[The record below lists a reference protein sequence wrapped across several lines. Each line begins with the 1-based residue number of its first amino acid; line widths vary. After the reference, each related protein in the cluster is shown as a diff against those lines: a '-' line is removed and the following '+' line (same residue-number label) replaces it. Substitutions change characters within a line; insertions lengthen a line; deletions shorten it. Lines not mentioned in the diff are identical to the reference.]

1 MTRKQYDRLNG
12 GLPLSLPRSDNLS
25 LSHSDNLSLSRREF
39 LRLSALLTGA
49 VALPRLAAAAN
60 PDDPV
65 RIGYLPITDASPLL
79 VAHAQKLFEAQGL
92 AVETPRLF
100 RSWAQIVEAF
110 MAGQVN
116 VVHLLSPMTVWA
128 RYGSH
133 LAAKVVAWNHMSG
146 SALTVGLNIQ
156 SIKDLGG
163 KKVAVPFW
171 YSIHNVVLQHL
182 LRENGL
188 TVVTKPAAALQANEV
203 ALTVM
208 APPDMGP
215 ALANGAIAGFIVA
228 EPFNAAAEINGIGRV
243 LRFTGDVWRDHAC
256 CVVTLHERD
265 LKDRPEWSQKVV
277 NAIVNAQHWLR
288 NNREA
293 GAQLLAKDAPG
304 KYTPF
309 PPAVLARVLAPEAG
323 RQQQYVAVGA
333 IRHPEWKDQRIDFQP
348 YPFPSYTEQLVKFLK
363 LTQVEGDNRFLAA
376 LDPAF
381 AARDLVD
388 DRFVKNAIAALGG
401 LKAFGLPEKFTRA
414 ETIVA

>member
-1 MTRKQYDRLNG
+1 MNDDLLNNLSDD
-12 GLPLSLPRSDNLS
+12 LPLS
-25 LSHSDNLSLSRREF
+25 RRDF
-39 LRLSALLTGA
+39 LRLSALLTGSA
-49 VALPRLAAAAN
+49 ALPQLAHAAN
-60 PDDPV
+60 PNDPV

-79 VAHAQKLFEAQGL
+79 VAHSRKLFEAQGL
-92 AVETPRLF
+92 EVEAPRLF

-128 RYGSH
+128 RYGSKFP
-133 LAAKVVAWNHMSG
+133 AKVVAWNHMSG
-146 SALTVGLNIQ
+146 SALTVAPNIQ
-156 SIKDLGG
+156 NIKDLGG

-188 TVVTKPAAALQANEV
+188 TVVTKPSGELKANEV
-203 ALTVM
+203 ALSIM

-228 EPFNAAAEINGIGRV
+228 EPFNAAAETNGIGRI
-243 LRFTGDVWRDHAC
+243 LRFTGDVWREHAC

-265 LKDRPEWSQKVV
+265 LNDRPEWSQKVV
-277 NAIVNAQHWLR
+277 NAIVNAQHWLG
-288 NNREA
+288 NNRKE
-293 GAQLLAKDAPG
+293 GALLLSKDAPG

-309 PPAVLARVLAPEAG
+309 PPAVLERVLVPNAE
-323 RQQQYVAVGA
+323 REQQYVREGA
-333 IRHPEWKDQRIDFQP
+333 IRHPQWKDERISYQP
-348 YPFPSYTEQLVKFLK
+348 YPFPSYTEQLVKLLK
-363 LTQVEGDNRFLAA
+363 ATQVEGDNKFLSS

-381 AARDLVD
+381 VARDLVD
-388 DRFVKNAIAALGG
+388 DRFVRKSIAALGG
-401 LKAFGLPEKFTRA
+401 LKAFGLPEQYTRS

>member
-1 MTRKQYDRLNG
+1 MNDKQLEHLAED
-12 GLPLSLPRSDNLS
+12 LPI
-25 LSHSDNLSLSRREF
+25 SRRDF

-49 VALPRLAAAAN
+49 VALPGLARAAAA
-60 PDDPV
+60 DEPV

-79 VAHAQKLFEAQGL
+79 VAHARQLFEQQGL
-92 AVETPRLF
+92 KVEAPRLF

-128 RYGSH
+128 RYGSKFP
-133 LAAKVVAWNHMSG
+133 AKVVAWNHTSG
-146 SALTVGLNIQ
+146 SALTVAPNIH
-156 SIKDLGG
+156 SVKDLGG

-188 TVVTKPAAALQANEV
+188 TVVTKPADGLKPNEV
-203 ALTVM
+203 ALSTM

-228 EPFNAAAEINGIGRV
+228 EPFNAAAETNGIGRV

-256 CVVTLHERD
+256 CVVTMHERD
-265 LKDRPEWSQKVV
+265 LNERPEWSQKVV
-277 NAIVNAQHWLR
+277 NAVVNAQHWLR
-288 NNREA
+288 DNRKE
-293 GAQLLAKDAPG
+293 GAQILSKDAPG

-309 PPAVLARVLAPEAG
+309 PPAVLERVLVPNAE
-323 RQQQYVAVGA
+323 RDQQYAREGA
-333 IRHPEWKDQRIDFQP
+333 IRHGEWQEARIDYQP
-348 YPFPSYTEQLVKFLK
+348 YPFPSYTEQLVKLLK
-363 LTQVEGDNRFLAA
+363 NTQVEGDNRFLAS

-381 AARDLVD
+381 VARDLVD
-388 DRFVKNAIAALGG
+388 DRFVRKAIAAVGG
-401 LKAFGLPEKFTRA
+401 LKAFGLPEKFTRS

>member
-1 MTRKQYDRLNG
+1 MNDNPLDKLSED
-12 GLPLSLPRSDNLS
+12 LPV
-25 LSHSDNLSLSRREF
+25 SRRDF
-39 LRLSALLTGA
+39 LRLSALLTGSM
-49 VALPRLAAAAN
+49 ALPQLARAN
-60 PDDPV
+60 PNDPV

-79 VAHAQKLFEAQGL
+79 IAHTRQLFEKEGL
-92 AVETPRLF
+92 QVEPPRLF

-116 VVHLLSPMTVWA
+116 VVHLLSPMTVWT
-128 RYGSH
+128 RYGSKFP
-133 LAAKVVAWNHMSG
+133 AKVVAWNHMAGSG
-146 SALTVGLNIQ
+146 LTVAPNIQ
-156 SIKDLGG
+156 SVKDLGG

-188 TVVTKPAAALQANEV
+188 TVVTKAADTLKPNEV
-203 ALTVM
+203 ALTIL

-228 EPFNAAAEINGIGRV
+228 EPFNAAAEANGIGRV

-265 LKDRPEWSQKVV
+265 TTERPEWSQKVV
-277 NAIVNAQHWLR
+277 NALVNAQLWLR
-288 NNREA
+288 DNRKE
-293 GAQLLAKDAPG
+293 GALLLSKDGPG

-309 PPAVLARVLAPEAG
+309 PPPVLERVLVPSPE
-323 RQQQYVAVGA
+323 RDQQYATDGA
-333 IRHPEWKDQRIDFQP
+333 IRHAGWKQARIDYQP
-348 YPFPSYTEQLVKFLK
+348 YPFPSYTEQLVRFLK
-363 LTQVEGDNRFLAA
+363 ETQVEGDNKFLAG

-381 AARDLVD
+381 VARDLVD
-388 DRFVKNAIAALGG
+388 DRFVRKSIAAVGG
-401 LKAFGLPEKFTRA
+401 LKAFGLAEKYTRS

>member
-1 MTRKQYDRLNG
+1 MFDMYNFDA
-12 GLPLSLPRSDNLS
+12 RSDMQFDS
-25 LSHSDNLSLSRREF
+25 QSAYSRRDF
-39 LRLSALLTGA
+39 LRLSALLTGSL
-49 VALPRLAAAAN
+49 ALPGLARAAN

-79 VAHAQKLFEAQGL
+79 VAHARQLFEQEGL
-92 AVETPRLF
+92 TVEAPRLF

-116 VVHLLSPMTVWA
+116 VVHLLSPMTVWS

-133 LAAKVVAWNHMSG
+133 FPAKVVAWNHMAG
-146 SALTVGLNIQ
+146 SALTVAPNIQ

-188 TVVTKPAAALQANEV
+188 TVVTKPAGDLKPNEV
-203 ALTVM
+203 ALSVL

-228 EPFNAAAEINGIGRV
+228 EPFNAAAETNGIGHV

-256 CVVTLHERD
+256 CVVTMHERD
-265 LKDRPEWSQKVV
+265 LNERPEWSQKVV
-277 NAIVNAQHWLR
+277 NGIVKAQHWLR
-288 NNREA
+288 DNRVE
-293 GAQLLAKDAPG
+293 GARLLSKDGPG

-309 PPAVLARVLAPEAG
+309 ATPVLERVLVHNADLDA
-323 RQQQYVAVGA
+323 RYVKEGA
-333 IRHPEWKDQRIDFQP
+333 IRHTEWKEARIDFQP
-348 YPFPSYTEQLVKFLK
+348 YPFPSYTEQLVRFLK
-363 LTQVEGDNRFLAA
+363 QTQVEGDNRFLAE

-381 AARDLVD
+381 VARDLVD
-388 DRFVKNAIAALGG
+388 DRFVRKAIAGLGG
-401 LKAFGLPEKFTRA
+401 LKAFGLADKFVRT
-414 ETIVA
+414 ETIQA